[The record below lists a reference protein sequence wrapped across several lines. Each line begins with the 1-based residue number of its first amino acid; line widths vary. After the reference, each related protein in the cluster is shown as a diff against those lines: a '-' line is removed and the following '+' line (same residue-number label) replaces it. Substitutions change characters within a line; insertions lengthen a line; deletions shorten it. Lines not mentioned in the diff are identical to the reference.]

1 MLPLKVTSPY
11 EKKQSEKERND
22 MTKKEMIKE
31 LVLAWVRNAPTKEY
45 REHRFVDHDT
55 MENRLDR
62 KWTKEGIEFIMKKF
76 REGKNIDILIDK
88 YAF

>member
-11 EKKQSEKERND
+11 EKSRVRKRETK

-45 REHRFVDHDT
+45 REHRFVVHDT

-76 REGKNIDILIDK
+76 REGKNIDILIDE

>member
-1 MLPLKVTSPY
+1 MRFIAG
-11 EKKQSEKERND
+11 KQVNSVKEVHD
-22 MTKKEMIKE
+22 F
-31 LVLAWVRNAPTKEY
+31 L
-45 REHRFVDHDT
+45 REHRFVDHDA

-62 KWTKEGIEFIMKKF
+62 KWKKEGIEFIMKKF

>member
-1 MLPLKVTSPY
+1 MK
-11 EKKQSEKERND
+11 

-31 LVLAWVRNAPTKEY
+31 LVKAWVRNAPTKEY
-45 REHRFVDHDT
+45 WEHRFIHHDT

>member
-1 MLPLKVTSPY
+1 MK
-11 EKKQSEKERND
+11 

-76 REGKNIDILIDK
+76 QEGKNIDILIDK

>member
-1 MLPLKVTSPY
+1 MSPKAVTSPH
-11 EKKQSEKERND
+11 KDRVRKRDTK

>member
-1 MLPLKVTSPY
+1 
-11 EKKQSEKERND
+11 

-31 LVLAWVRNAPTKEY
+31 LVKAWVRNAPTKEY
-45 REHRFVDHDT
+45 RENRFVDHDT

>member
-1 MLPLKVTSPY
+1 
-11 EKKQSEKERND
+11 

-45 REHRFVDHDT
+45 REHRFVDHDA
-55 MENRLDR
+55 METRLDR

-76 REGKNIDILIDK
+76 QNGVNIDILIDK